1 MGRAN
6 SSASE
11 PESFYLSRLELWGV
25 FGKTICCMGFPHL
38 KGSLGWV
45 QGSEGCS
52 SLWTKPLLLFC
63 AICQNSSATQGR
75 AELKTSIQIKG
86 LRGLFHLWFFFKSQQ
101 NSQAG
106 KAP

>member
-38 KGSLGWV
+38 KGTLG
-45 QGSEGCS
+45 GSRAQRAVLPYGLSPCFCFV
-52 SLWTKPLLLFC
+52 LFARTAVLLK
-63 AICQNSSATQGR
+63 G
-75 AELKTSIQIKG
+75 EL
-86 LRGLFHLWFFFKSQQ
+86 
-101 NSQAG
+101 N
-106 KAP
+106 